1 MDKLAGNVNQKNVE
15 TGQYL
20 SLPNHHK
27 LNSRG
32 GSPSLNGDSN
42 ANYCI
47 GSGLTASAEELQA
60 LKKKL
65 SDELEGSSDGGSPPV
80 YADCIPDGIM
90 ERGLWESKLDFVF
103 GCISYA
109 VGLGNVWRWVSFKM
123 ILLRRSVFLFSKRK
137 SPLRDFLLRESSLTS
152 SLSDCNYNISS

>member
-1 MDKLAGNVNQKNVE
+1 MDKLAGNVNQKNCVLQE

-20 SLPNHHK
+20 TLPNHHK
-27 LNSRG
+27 LNSPRG
-32 GSPSLNGDSN
+32 GSPSSVLNGDSN

-109 VGLGNVWRWVSFKM
+109 VGLGNVWR
-123 ILLRRSVFLFSKRK
+123 
-137 SPLRDFLLRESSLTS
+137 
-152 SLSDCNYNISS
+152 

>member
-1 MDKLAGNVNQKNVE
+1 MDKLAGNVNALNKKNSVLQE

-20 SLPNHHK
+20 TLPNHHK
-27 LNSRG
+27 LNSPED
-32 GSPSLNGDSN
+32 GSQSLNGDRN

-47 GSGLTASAEELQA
+47 GNGLMASAEELQA

-109 VGLGNVWRWVSFKM
+109 VGLGNVWR
-123 ILLRRSVFLFSKRK
+123 
-137 SPLRDFLLRESSLTS
+137 
-152 SLSDCNYNISS
+152 

>member
-1 MDKLAGNVNQKNVE
+1 MDKLTGNVNALNKKNSALQE

-20 SLPNHHK
+20 TLPDHHK
-27 LNSRG
+27 LGSSNS
-32 GSPSLNGDSN
+32 GSQSLNGDRN

-47 GSGLTASAEELQA
+47 ANGLTASAEELQA

-65 SDELEGSSDGGSPPV
+65 NDELEGSSDGGSPPV

-109 VGLGNVWRWVSFKM
+109 VGLGNVWRWASFQR
-123 ILLRRSVFLFSKRK
+123 LLL
-137 SPLRDFLLRESSLTS
+137 
-152 SLSDCNYNISS
+152 N